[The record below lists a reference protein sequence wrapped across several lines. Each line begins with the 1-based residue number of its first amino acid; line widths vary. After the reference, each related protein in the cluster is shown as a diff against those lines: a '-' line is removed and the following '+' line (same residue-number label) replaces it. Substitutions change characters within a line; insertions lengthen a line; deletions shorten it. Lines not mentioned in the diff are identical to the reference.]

1 MSTIPPEPVATI
13 RGMDVTPHELR
24 DAEINEVKR
33 GYDCDAV
40 DELLERA
47 ADTIEALQHKV
58 DLAEQHAR
66 DAEARG
72 VTARESED
80 VLQRTLLMAQKAAD
94 DAIADANA
102 RAAAIT
108 AAADAQARITID
120 DAATSAQREATAQR
134 LALESEVRGL
144 AARREALSADVDAL
158 ERFEA
163 DYRARLRRA
172 IEADLD
178 ALAVTREPVAASA
191 RPAVHDVGSGPAPA
205 GAVSTPAVDP
215 GPPTAALEVVEP
227 APTGDSLFE
236 TAAEPAAPSPPFEE
250 TPTDASMS
258 DDDFFASL
266 RDAVN
271 DDTPLGPRDDDLPP
285 DRAMFG
291 DERRS
296 GIFRRRR

>member
-1 MSTIPPEPVATI
+1 MSTIPADRVATI
-13 RGMDVTPHELR
+13 PAMDVTAHELR
-24 DAEINEVKR
+24 DAEIKEVKR

-47 ADTIEALQHKV
+47 ADTIEALQHRI

-94 DAIADANA
+94 DAVAEANA

-108 AAADAQARITID
+108 AAADAQARATID
-120 DAATSAQREATAQR
+120 DAATAAQREATAQR
-134 LALESEVRGL
+134 LALESEVRDL

-178 ALAVTREPVAASA
+178 SLAVTREPVAPSA
-191 RPAVHDVGSGPAPA
+191 RPAMHEVA
-205 GAVSTPAVDP
+205 GATSAVTPASVDP
-215 GPPTAALEVVEP
+215 GPPTAAMEVVEP
-227 APTGDSLFE
+227 PP
-236 TAAEPAAPSPPFEE
+236 AAESIFEAAPEPARESTPPLFEE
-250 TPTDASMS
+250 TPSEEGLS
-258 DDDFFASL
+258 DEAFFASL
-266 RDAVN
+266 REAVN

-285 DRAMFG
+285 ERSIFG
-291 DERRS
+291 EERRS